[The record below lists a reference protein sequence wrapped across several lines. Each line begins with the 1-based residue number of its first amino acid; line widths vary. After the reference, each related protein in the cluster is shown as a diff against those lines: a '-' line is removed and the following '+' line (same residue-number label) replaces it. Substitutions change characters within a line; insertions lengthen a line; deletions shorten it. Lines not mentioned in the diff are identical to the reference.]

1 MASVAHQWLLL
12 WASRRMEADGFA
24 VAGFDGQAPQGGAWN
39 AMPAPF
45 SLAGLRPDAW
55 GVREDDALL
64 AFAEAKTAD
73 DIDNPHTCKQLSAFA
88 RARISSGDESRRCP
102 LYVAIPRSAAHLL
115 DRVLARIG
123 LAGASNVIRIHVPD
137 ILLQDSQ
144 EP

>member
-1 MASVAHQWLLL
+1 MASVAHQWLLV

-24 VAGFDGQAPQGGAWN
+24 VAGFDGEAPQGGRWN

-45 SLAGLRPDAW
+45 ALAGLRPDAW
-55 GVREDDALL
+55 GVRDDDALL

-73 DIDNPHTCKQLSAFA
+73 DIDNAHTRKQFAAFA
-88 RARISSGDESRRCP
+88 RACVGAGGESRRCP

-123 LAGASNVIRIHVPD
+123 LAGASNIIRIHVPD
-137 ILLQDSQ
+137 ILLEDGH
-144 EP
+144 E